1 MLKFESIAKNI
12 ACEDTEC
19 IFPRVLLWIFCFGGY
34 HVPNTSL
41 SLLLIFLS
49 RYLYGE
55 LGVCKRPLPNTAV
68 LLMKLVLVDVHHVS
82 CSPSLW
88 TVTQQVV
95 TSLWSVGWQPPAKS
109 SSKLLQRWDAEGS
122 RVWLLSSCRALPGDV
137 SLDHPRVSK
146 DPVSQ
151 ELRCSGSTSFR
162 PQRELYQRGESWSYL
177 PLPFL
182 TLSRNF
188 YFLFFLL
195 LFLVKTPP
203 HSNALPHH
211 LLSCM
216 QASAPWWWLYPEG
229 LYCFNKWFK
238 SLLKILSSV

>member
-1 MLKFESIAKNI
+1 MLKVERIAKNI
-12 ACEDTEC
+12 AREDTEC
-19 IFPRVLLWIFCFGGY
+19 IFPYVLLWIFCFGGY

-41 SLLLIFLS
+41 SLLLIFLC
-49 RYLYGE
+49 R
-55 LGVCKRPLPNTAV
+55 CPLPNTAV

-95 TSLWSVGWQPPAKS
+95 TGLWSVGWEPPAKS

-122 RVWLLSSCRALPGDV
+122 PVWLLSSCWARPGDV
-137 SLDHPRVSK
+137 SLDHPPVSG

-151 ELRCSGSTSFR
+151 ELRYSGSTSFH
-162 PQRELYQRGESWSYL
+162 PQREIYQRGESWTYL
-177 PLPFL
+177 PLPFM
-182 TLSRNF
+182 TLSRSF

-203 HSNALPHH
+203 HSNAFPHH

-216 QASAPWWWLYPEG
+216 QASAPWW
-229 LYCFNKWFK
+229 
-238 SLLKILSSV
+238 